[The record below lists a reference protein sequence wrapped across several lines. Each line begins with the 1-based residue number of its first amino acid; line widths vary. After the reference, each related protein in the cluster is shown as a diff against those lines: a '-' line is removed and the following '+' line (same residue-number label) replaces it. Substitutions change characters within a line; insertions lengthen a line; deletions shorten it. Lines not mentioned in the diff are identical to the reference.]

1 MTKKE
6 LAVAALRNGTVI
18 DHIPSQALFTVVR
31 ILGIEGLDKPVTIGS
46 NLQSRRMGTK
56 GIIKIADTY
65 FSDDMLDRIALVA
78 PQAVIN
84 TITHYNVTDKRPVQ
98 LKDTITGIVKCN
110 NPKCITNNEPM
121 ATRFHVVDR
130 DPVVIR
136 CHYCSHPVAGA
147 KAHIK

>member
-31 ILGIEGLDKPVTIGS
+31 ILSIEGLDKPVTIGS

-84 TITHYNVTDKRPVQ
+84 TITDYNVTDKRPVQ